1 MNFSGKYQLQSQ
13 ENFEPFMKAMG
24 LPDDLI
30 QKGRD
35 IKGISE
41 IEHNGKH
48 VKLTLTYGPKVV
60 KNEFTLGEECELETM
75 TGEKVKAVVK
85 MEGDNK
91 MVTSFKGMTSV
102 TELNGDTITNVSW
115 HSGLAIPV
123 FEGHGEVKGGGQVSD
138 ISHSP
143 IFSSPR
149 P

>member
-1 MNFSGKYQLQSQ
+1 MNRTFDSPSAVTTQGSNLISFIARPFLTGHDLSSLQ
-13 ENFEPFMKAMG
+13 
-24 LPDDLI
+24 
-30 QKGRD
+30 
-35 IKGISE
+35 
-41 IEHNGKH
+41 
-48 VKLTLTYGPKVV
+48 
-60 KNEFTLGEECELETM
+60 
-75 TGEKVKAVVK
+75 AVVK